1 MGAATDRLEPVTAR
15 EASTLA
21 VTGLHKHFGRVR
33 ANDGIDVTFR
43 GGEVHA
49 LLGENGAGKSTL
61 IKCLSG
67 VYRPDSGR
75 VEIDGREVAIRDPAD
90 SRKCGIAVVHQSS
103 TLISRLTLLENVV
116 LQEGR
121 LGRIPS
127 EFADRLV
134 QSGDRLGFSIDPNAR
149 VETLS
154 VGDLQRAEIARAF
167 MQEAWLVILDEP
179 TAVLAPA
186 ERASLFD
193 LFRSLTSQGVGVVFV
208 THHLAEALSESGRTT
223 VLREGRVVGR
233 IEAGHRVDEAELVRL
248 IVGDDAPHPSVAGS
262 ADGGHGAD
270 PHSPGSGA
278 PGGTAAAP
286 GGTAAAPAGAA
297 PPTERDTT
305 DVAVEVRDVSGAPLW
320 GRTLHDL
327 NLTIRRGEVLGIAG
341 VEGNGQR
348 ELSAL
353 LTGSW
358 VSDSGAVLLGGKPLE
373 DYPAARR
380 NELVGDVPDD
390 HFLATCGELSV
401 WENLALG
408 TFAWQEAPTPRRKAR
423 RRRAAGELVE
433 EFDIRTDGIGAPV
446 RQLSGGNRRRVILAR
461 ELRKQPVLL
470 VATYP
475 TRGLDVRSAEQ
486 VRSWVRRLTNQ
497 GSSVVYMSTEL
508 EEIIEVSD
516 RVAVMVR
523 GRISGVLTEGI
534 TIGAIGNLML
544 QGT

>member
-1 MGAATDRLEPVTAR
+1 MGAAIDHAGPVTAR
-15 EASTLA
+15 EPSTLA

-61 IKCLSG
+61 IKCLTG
-67 VYRPDSGR
+67 VYRPDAGR
-75 VEIDGREVAIRDPAD
+75 VEVDGVEVTIRDPAD
-90 SRKCGIAVVHQSS
+90 SRQCGIAVVHQSS

-121 LGRIPS
+121 LGRISS
-127 EFADRLV
+127 ELADRLV
-134 QSGDRLGFSIDPNAR
+134 ESGDRLGFAIDPKAR
-149 VETLS
+149 VENLS

-193 LFRSLTSQGVGVVFV
+193 LFSALTAQGVGVVFV
-208 THHLAEALSESGRTT
+208 THHLAEALSESSRTT
-223 VLREGRVVGR
+223 VLRAGRVVGR
-233 IEAGHRVDEAELVRL
+233 LESGHQVEERELVQL
-248 IVGDDAPHPSVAGS
+248 IVGDDAPHPSLVGDVS
-262 ADGGHGAD
+262 GGPLGAPDVLQTSHGAAGD
-270 PHSPGSGA
+270 GAGVPGEA
-278 PGGTAAAP
+278 
-286 GGTAAAPAGAA
+286 
-297 PPTERDTT
+297 R
-305 DVAVEVRDVSGAPLW
+305 VEVRGVSGAPLW
-320 GRTLHDL
+320 GRALHEVD
-327 NLTIRRGEVLGIAG
+327 LTIGRGEVLGVAG

-353 LTGSW
+353 LAGTWSP
-358 VSDSGAVLLGGKPLE
+358 DSGSVLLDGRSLA
-373 DYPAARR
+373 DYPPPERSR
-380 NELVGDVPDD
+380 LVGDVPDD

-408 TFAWQEAPTPRRKAR
+408 TFAWQEAPTPGRKALR
-423 RRRAAGELVE
+423 RRSAADLVS
-433 EFDIRTDGIGAPV
+433 EFDIRTAGVNAAV

-461 ELRKQPVLL
+461 ELSKHPALL

-486 VRSWVRRLTNQ
+486 VRPGCAVSPRGGVRWCT
-497 GSSVVYMSTEL
+497 
-508 EEIIEVSD
+508 
-516 RVAVMVR
+516 
-523 GRISGVLTEGI
+523 
-534 TIGAIGNLML
+534 
-544 QGT
+544 

>member
-1 MGAATDRLEPVTAR
+1 MGAAIDHAGPVTAR
-15 EASTLA
+15 EPSTLA
-21 VTGLHKHFGRVR
+21 VTALHKHFGRVR

-61 IKCLSG
+61 IKCLTG

-75 VEIDGREVAIRDPAD
+75 VEVDGREVSIRDPAD
-90 SRKCGIAVVHQSS
+90 SRECGIAVVHQSS

-127 EFADRLV
+127 ELADRLV
-134 QSGDRLGFSIDPNAR
+134 ESGSRLGFSIDPRAR
-149 VETLS
+149 VERLS

-193 LFRSLTSQGVGVVFV
+193 LFGSLTAQGVGVVFV
-208 THHLAEALSESGRTT
+208 THHLAEALSESSRTT
-223 VLREGRVVGR
+223 VLRAGQVVGR
-233 IEAGHRVDEAELVRL
+233 LESGHQVDERELVRL
-248 IVGDDAPHPSVAGS
+248 IVGDDAPHPSVVGDVGGGPRGVSDALP
-262 ADGGHGAD
+262 DGE
-270 PHSPGSGA
+270 
-278 PGGTAAAP
+278 AAA
-286 GGTAAAPAGAA
+286 GDGETGDGAVDAG
-297 PPTERDTT
+297 EVR
-305 DVAVEVRDVSGAPLW
+305 VEVRRVSGAPLW
-320 GRTLHDL
+320 GRALHEVD
-327 NLTIRRGEVLGIAG
+327 LTIRRGEVLGVAG

-353 LTGSW
+353 LAGSW
-358 VSDSGAVLLGGKPLE
+358 SPDSGSVLLDGTPLA
-373 DYPAARR
+373 DYPPPERSK
-380 NELVGDVPDD
+380 LVGDVPDD

-408 TFAWQEAPTPRRKAR
+408 TFAWQEAPTPGRKALR
-423 RRRAAGELVE
+423 RRSAADLVR
-433 EFDIRTDGIGAPV
+433 EFDIRTAGVGAAV

-461 ELRKQPVLL
+461 ELSKHPALL

-486 VRSWVRRLTNQ
+486 VRAWVRRLAEG

-523 GRISGVLTEGI
+523 GRITGVLSEAI
-534 TIGAIGNLML
+534 TIGGIGNLML
-544 QGT
+544 QER

>member
-1 MGAATDRLEPVTAR
+1 MGAAIDHAGPVTAG
-15 EASTLA
+15 EASSLA

-61 IKCLSG
+61 IKCLTG
-67 VYRPDSGR
+67 IYRPDSGR
-75 VEIDGREVAIRDPAD
+75 VEVDGQEVAIRDPAD
-90 SRKCGIAVVHQSS
+90 SRHCGIAVVHQSS

-127 EFADRLV
+127 ELADRLV
-134 QSGDRLGFSIDPNAR
+134 ESGNRLGFAIDPRAR
-149 VETLS
+149 VERLS

-167 MQEAWLVILDEP
+167 MQDAWLVILDEP

-186 ERASLFD
+186 ERASLFE
-193 LFRSLTSQGVGVVFV
+193 LFGSLTSQGVGVVFV
-208 THHLAEALSESGRTT
+208 THHLAEALSESNRTT

-233 IEAGHRVDEAELVRL
+233 LEPDHQVDEAELVRL
-248 IVGDDAPHPSVAGS
+248 IVGDDAPHPSVSGAVDGAHGAAAHAPG
-262 ADGGHGAD
+262 ADGGG
-270 PHSPGSGA
+270 
-278 PGGTAAAP
+278 
-286 GGTAAAPAGAA
+286 
-297 PPTERDTT
+297 
-305 DVAVEVRDVSGAPLW
+305 DVLVEVQGVSGAPLW
-320 GRTLHDL
+320 GRALHDVD
-327 NLTIRRGEVLGIAG
+327 LTIRRGEVLGIAG

-358 VSDSGAVLLGGKPLE
+358 RPDSGTVVLDGRPLG
-373 DYPAARR
+373 DYPPPERS
-380 NELVGDVPDD
+380 ELVGDVPDD

-401 WENLALG
+401 WENIALG
-408 TFAWQEAPTPRRKAR
+408 TFAWQEAPTPRHKAR
-423 RRRAAGELVE
+423 QRRSATELVE

-461 ELRKQPVLL
+461 ELRKHPLLL

-486 VRSWVRRLTNQ
+486 VRYWVRRLTTQ

-523 GRISGVLTEGI
+523 GRITGVLSEGI

-544 QGT
+544 QRSGT

>member
-1 MGAATDRLEPVTAR
+1 MGAAIDHAGPVTAR
-15 EASTLA
+15 EASSLA

-61 IKCLSG
+61 IKCLTG

-75 VEIDGREVAIRDPAD
+75 VEVDGREVTIRDPAD
-90 SRKCGIAVVHQSS
+90 SRHCGIAVVHQSS

-121 LGRIPS
+121 LGRIPG
-127 EFADRLV
+127 ELADRLV
-134 QSGDRLGFSIDPNAR
+134 ESGNRLGFTIDPRAR
-149 VETLS
+149 VENLS

-186 ERASLFD
+186 ERASLFE
-193 LFRSLTSQGVGVVFV
+193 LFGSLTAQGVGVVFV
-208 THHLAEALSESGRTT
+208 THHLAEALSESNRTT
-223 VLREGRVVGR
+223 VLREGQVVGR
-233 IEAGHRVDEAELVRL
+233 LEAAHQVDEAELVRL
-248 IVGDDAPHPSVAGS
+248 IVGDDAPHPSVSAT
-262 ADGGHGAD
+262 ADGIHGPA
-270 PHSPGSGA
+270 PH
-278 PGGTAAAP
+278 
-286 GGTAAAPAGAA
+286 APAAG
-297 PPTERDTT
+297 DGS
-305 DVAVEVRDVSGAPLW
+305 DVLVEVREVSGAPLW
-320 GRTLHDL
+320 GRALHDL
-327 NLTIRRGEVLGIAG
+327 DLTIRRGEVLGIAG

-358 VSDSGAVLLGGKPLE
+358 RPDAGTVVLDGRPLGS
-373 DYPAARR
+373 YPPPERS
-380 NELVGDVPDD
+380 ELVGDVPDD

-401 WENLALG
+401 WENIALG
-408 TFAWQEAPTPRRKAR
+408 TFAWQEAPTPRHKVRQR
-423 RRRAAGELVE
+423 RSATELVE

-461 ELRKQPVLL
+461 ELRKHPLLL

-486 VRSWVRRLTNQ
+486 VRSWVRRLADQ

-523 GRISGVLTEGI
+523 GRITGVLSEAI
-534 TIGAIGNLML
+534 TIGGIGNLML
-544 QGT
+544 QER

>member
-1 MGAATDRLEPVTAR
+1 MGAAIDHAGPVTAR

-75 VEIDGREVAIRDPAD
+75 VEIDGREADIRDPAD
-90 SRKCGIAVVHQSS
+90 SRQCGIAVVHQSS

-127 EFADRLV
+127 ELADRLV
-134 QSGDRLGFSIDPNAR
+134 ESGNRLGFTIDPRAR
-149 VETLS
+149 VENLS

-193 LFRSLTSQGVGVVFV
+193 LFGSLTSQGVGVVFV
-208 THHLAEALSESGRTT
+208 THHLAEALAESGRTT
-223 VLREGRVVGR
+223 VLREGQVVGR
-233 IEAGHRVDEAELVRL
+233 LEPGHQVDEAELVRL
-248 IVGDDAPHPSVAGS
+248 VVGDDESHPSVS
-262 ADGGHGAD
+262 GHDDSDHAHV
-270 PHSPGSGA
+270 PHI
-278 PGGTAAAP
+278 
-286 GGTAAAPAGAA
+286 PAGGEASDA
-297 PPTERDTT
+297 L
-305 DVAVEVRDVSGAPLW
+305 VEVREVSGAPLW
-320 GRTLHDL
+320 GRALHDL
-327 NLTIRRGEVLGIAG
+327 DLTIRRGEVLGIAG

-358 VSDSGAVLLGGKPLE
+358 VPESGSVLLDGAPLS
-373 DYPAARR
+373 DYPPPRR
-380 NELVGDVPDD
+380 SELVGDVPDD

-408 TFAWQEAPTPRRKAR
+408 TFAWQEAPTPGRKAR
-423 RRRAAGELVE
+423 QRRAAGELVE
-433 EFDIRTDGIGAPV
+433 EFDIRTDGIAAPV

-461 ELRKQPVLL
+461 ELRKHPVLL

-486 VRSWVRRLTNQ
+486 VRSWVRRLAD
-497 GSSVVYMSTEL
+497 GGGSVVYMSTEL

-523 GRISGVLTEGI
+523 GRIAGVLSEGI
-534 TIGAIGNLML
+534 TIGGIGNLML
-544 QGT
+544 QER

>member
-1 MGAATDRLEPVTAR
+1 MTAR

-75 VEIDGREVAIRDPAD
+75 VEIDGREVVIRDPAD
-90 SRKCGIAVVHQSS
+90 SRQHGIAVVHQSS

-149 VETLS
+149 VERLS

-193 LFRSLTSQGVGVVFV
+193 LFGSLTSQGVGVVFV

-233 IEAGHRVDEAELVRL
+233 LDPGHRVDEAELVRL
-248 IVGDDAPHPSVAGS
+248 IVGDDAPHPSLSGT
-262 ADGGHGAD
+262 ADGGHAPA
-270 PHSPGSGA
+270 PHAPGSGS
-278 PGGTAAAP
+278 PGRAT
-286 GGTAAAPAGAA
+286 AAPAGVGSPAA
-297 PPTERDTT
+297 GDAS
-305 DVAVEVRDVSGAPLW
+305 DVLVEVRDVSGAPLW
-320 GRTLHDL
+320 GRALHDVD
-327 NLTIRRGEVLGIAG
+327 LTIRRGEVLGIAG

-358 VSDSGAVLLGGKPLE
+358 APDSGAVLLDGKPLL
-373 DYPAARR
+373 DYPPARR
-380 NELVGDVPDD
+380 SVLVGDVPDD

-423 RRRAAGELVE
+423 QRRAAGALVE
-433 EFDIRTDGIGAPV
+433 EFDIRTAGIGAPV

-523 GRISGVLTEGI
+523 GRITGVLTEGI

>member
-1 MGAATDRLEPVTAR
+1 MGAAIDHAGPVTAR
-15 EASTLA
+15 EASSLA

-33 ANDGIDVTFR
+33 ANDGIDATFR

-61 IKCLSG
+61 IKCLTG
-67 VYRPDSGR
+67 IYRPDSGR
-75 VEIDGREVAIRDPAD
+75 VEIDGREVDIRDPAD
-90 SRKCGIAVVHQSS
+90 SRHCGIAVVHQSS

-127 EFADRLV
+127 ELADRLV
-134 QSGDRLGFSIDPNAR
+134 ESGDRLGFSIDPKAR
-149 VETLS
+149 VENLS
-154 VGDLQRAEIARAF
+154 VGDRQRAEIARAF
-167 MQEAWLVILDEP
+167 MQDAWLVILDEP

-186 ERASLFD
+186 ERASLFE
-193 LFRSLTSQGVGVVFV
+193 LFGSLTSQGVGVVFV
-208 THHLAEALSESGRTT
+208 THHLAEALSESNRTT
-223 VLREGRVVGR
+223 VLRDGQVVGR
-233 IEAGHRVDEAELVRL
+233 LEPGHEVDEAELVRL
-248 IVGDDAPHPSVAGS
+248 IVGDDAPHPSVT
-262 ADGGHGAD
+262 GAVD
-270 PHSPGSGA
+270 GA
-278 PGGTAAAP
+278 PGAAVH
-286 GGTAAAPAGAA
+286 TRAGAS
-297 PPTERDTT
+297 
-305 DVAVEVRDVSGAPLW
+305 DVLVEVQGVSGAPRW
-320 GRTLHDL
+320 GRALHDVD
-327 NLTIRRGEVLGIAG
+327 LTIRRGEVLGIAG

-358 VSDSGAVLLGGKPLE
+358 RPDAGTVILDGRPLAS
-373 DYPAARR
+373 YPPPDRS
-380 NELVGDVPDD
+380 ELVGDVPDD

-401 WENLALG
+401 WENIALG
-408 TFAWQEAPTPRRKAR
+408 TFAWQEAPTPRRKVRQR
-423 RRRAAGELVE
+423 RSATELVE

-461 ELRKQPVLL
+461 ELRKHPLLL

-486 VRSWVRRLTNQ
+486 VRYWVRRLTDQ

-523 GRISGVLTEGI
+523 GRITGVLSDGVTVG
-534 TIGAIGNLML
+534 GIGNLML
-544 QGT
+544 QER

>member
-1 MGAATDRLEPVTAR
+1 MGAAIDQLGPVTAR

-33 ANDGIDVTFR
+33 ANDDIDVTFR

-75 VEIDGREVAIRDPAD
+75 VEIDGRQVAIRDPAH
-90 SRKCGIAVVHQSS
+90 SRQCGIAVVHQSS
-103 TLISRLTLLENVV
+103 TLISGLSLLENVV

-186 ERASLFD
+186 ERAGLFD
-193 LFRSLTSQGVGVVFV
+193 LFGSLTSQGVGVVFV
-208 THHLAEALSESGRTT
+208 THHLAEALSESNRTT

-233 IEAGHRVDEAELVRL
+233 LEPGHRVDEAELVRL
-248 IVGDDAPHPSVAGS
+248 VVGDDAPHPSVSGTAN
-262 ADGGHGAD
+262 GGHARA
-270 PHSPGSGA
+270 PHVPGPGSSAGA
-278 PGGTAAAP
+278 AAAP
-286 GGTAAAPAGAA
+286 TA
-297 PPTERDTT
+297 RYTT
-305 DVAVEVRDVSGAPLW
+305 DVLVDVRDVSGAPRW
-320 GRTLHDL
+320 GRALHDL
-327 NLTIRRGEVLGIAG
+327 DLTIRRGEVLGIAG

-358 VSDSGAVLLGGKPLE
+358 VPESGTVLLDGTPLE
-373 DYPAARR
+373 DYPPPRR
-380 NELVGDVPDD
+380 SELVGDVPDD

-408 TFAWQEAPTPRRKAR
+408 TFAWQEAPTPGRKAR
-423 RRRAAGELVE
+423 RRRSAAELVE
-433 EFDIRTDGIGAPV
+433 EFDIRTAGIGAPV

-461 ELRKQPVLL
+461 ELCKQPVLL

-486 VRSWVRRLTNQ
+486 VRSRVRRLTTQ

-508 EEIIEVSD
+508 EEIIEISD

-523 GRISGVLTEGI
+523 GRITGVLTEGI

>member
-1 MGAATDRLEPVTAR
+1 MTAR

-90 SRKCGIAVVHQSS
+90 SRQCGIAVVHQSS

-116 LQEGR
+116 LQDGR

-127 EFADRLV
+127 ELADRLV
-134 QSGDRLGFSIDPNAR
+134 ESGDRLGFSIDPRAR

-193 LFRSLTSQGVGVVFV
+193 LFGSLTSQGVGVVFV
-208 THHLAEALSESGRTT
+208 THHLAEALSESSHTT

-233 IEAGHRVDEAELVRL
+233 LDPGHRVDEAELVRL
-248 IVGDDAPHPSVAGS
+248 IVGDDAPHPSLSGT
-262 ADGGHGAD
+262 ADGGHAPA
-270 PHSPGSGA
+270 PHTPGSGS
-278 PGGTAAAP
+278 PGRAT
-286 GGTAAAPAGAA
+286 AAPAGVGSPAA
-297 PPTERDTT
+297 GDAS
-305 DVAVEVRDVSGAPLW
+305 DVLVEVRDVSGAPLW
-320 GRTLHDL
+320 GRALHDVD
-327 NLTIRRGEVLGIAG
+327 LTIRRGEVLGIAG

-358 VSDSGAVLLGGKPLE
+358 VPESGAVLLDGKPLE
-373 DYPAARR
+373 DYPPARR
-380 NELVGDVPDD
+380 SELVGDVPDD

-423 RRRAAGELVE
+423 QRRAAGELVE
-433 EFDIRTDGIGAPV
+433 EFDIRTAGIGAPV

-523 GRISGVLTEGI
+523 GRITGVLTTGI

>member
-1 MGAATDRLEPVTAR
+1 VTAR

-61 IKCLSG
+61 IKCLTG
-67 VYRPDSGR
+67 VYRPDSGL
-75 VEIDGREVAIRDPAD
+75 VEVDGREVTIRDPAD
-90 SRKCGIAVVHQSS
+90 SRHCGIAVVHQSS

-127 EFADRLV
+127 ELADRLAE
-134 QSGDRLGFSIDPNAR
+134 SGNRLGFSIDPRAR
-149 VETLS
+149 VENLS

-167 MQEAWLVILDEP
+167 MQDAWLVILDEP

-186 ERASLFD
+186 ERASLFE
-193 LFRSLTSQGVGVVFV
+193 LFGSLTDQGVGVVFV
-208 THHLAEALSESGRTT
+208 THHLAEALSESSRTT
-223 VLREGRVVGR
+223 VLREGQVVGR
-233 IEAGHRVDEAELVRL
+233 LEADHRVDEAELVRL
-248 IVGDDAPHPSVAGS
+248 IVGDDAPHPSVSAT
-262 ADGGHGAD
+262 ADGARGPA
-270 PHSPGSGA
+270 PH
-278 PGGTAAAP
+278 
-286 GGTAAAPAGAA
+286 APAGGDAS
-297 PPTERDTT
+297 
-305 DVAVEVRDVSGAPLW
+305 DVFVDVRQVSGAPLW
-320 GRTLHDL
+320 GRALHDL
-327 NLTIRRGEVLGIAG
+327 DLTIRRGEVLGIAG

-353 LTGSW
+353 LAGSW
-358 VSDSGAVLLGGKPLE
+358 VPASGTVLLDGTPLS
-373 DYPAARR
+373 DYPPPRR
-380 NELVGDVPDD
+380 SELVGDVPDD

-408 TFAWQEAPTPRRKAR
+408 TFAWQEAPTPGRKAR
-423 RRRAAGELVE
+423 QRRAAGELVE

-461 ELRKQPVLL
+461 ELRKHPLLL

-486 VRSWVRRLTNQ
+486 VRAWVRRLADQ

-523 GRISGVLTEGI
+523 GRITGVLSEAI
-534 TIGAIGNLML
+534 TIGGIGNLML
-544 QGT
+544 QER

>member
-1 MGAATDRLEPVTAR
+1 MGPAIDHAGPVTAR

-67 VYRPDSGR
+67 VYRPDAGR
-75 VEIDGREVAIRDPAD
+75 VEIDGREVDIRDPAD
-90 SRKCGIAVVHQSS
+90 SRQCGIAVVHQSS

-127 EFADRLV
+127 ELADRLV
-134 QSGDRLGFSIDPNAR
+134 ESGDRLGFTIDPRAR
-149 VETLS
+149 VENLS

-193 LFRSLTSQGVGVVFV
+193 LFGSLTAQGVGVVFV
-208 THHLAEALSESGRTT
+208 THHLAEALAESGRTT

-233 IEAGHRVDEAELVRL
+233 LEPGHRVDEAELVRL
-248 IVGDDAPHPSVAGS
+248 IVGDDAPHPSVAGAPVS
-262 ADGGHGAD
+262 G
-270 PHSPGSGA
+270 PGA
-278 PGGTAAAP
+278 PDVP
-286 GGTAAAPAGAA
+286 GGGPLPDPPARDRDRDLGRQAGA
-297 PPTERDTT
+297 TL
-305 DVAVEVRDVSGAPLW
+305 VEVRGVSGAPLW
-320 GRTLHDL
+320 GRALHDVD
-327 NLTIRRGEVLGIAG
+327 LTIRRGEVLGIAG

-358 VSDSGAVLLGGKPLE
+358 RPDAGTVVLDGKPLGN
-373 DYPAARR
+373 YPPPERS
-380 NELVGDVPDD
+380 ELVGDVPDD

-401 WENLALG
+401 WENIALG
-408 TFAWQEAPTPRRKAR
+408 TFAWQEAPTPRHKVRQR
-423 RRRAAGELVE
+423 RSATELVA

-461 ELRKQPVLL
+461 ELRKHPLLL

-486 VRSWVRRLTNQ
+486 VRYWVRRLTDQ

-523 GRISGVLTEGI
+523 GRITGVLTEGI
-534 TIGAIGNLML
+534 TIGRIGNLML
-544 QGT
+544 QER

>member
-1 MGAATDRLEPVTAR
+1 MTAR
-15 EASTLA
+15 EPSTLA

-61 IKCLSG
+61 IKCLTG

-75 VEIDGREVAIRDPAD
+75 VTVDGREVAIRDPAD
-90 SRKCGIAVVHQSS
+90 SRQCGIAVVHQSS

-127 EFADRLV
+127 ELADRLV
-134 QSGDRLGFSIDPNAR
+134 ESGDRLGFSIDPRAR
-149 VETLS
+149 VERLS

-193 LFRSLTSQGVGVVFV
+193 LFGSLTAQGVGVVFV
-208 THHLAEALSESGRTT
+208 THHLAEALAESSRTT
-223 VLREGRVVGR
+223 VLRAGCVVGR
-233 IEAGHRVDEAELVRL
+233 LESGHQVDERELVRL
-248 IVGDDAPHPSVAGS
+248 IVGDDAPHPSVVGDVSGGPLGVPDALATGDGAGG
-262 ADGGHGAD
+262 DG
-270 PHSPGSGA
+270 
-278 PGGTAAAP
+278 
-286 GGTAAAPAGAA
+286 AGDAG
-297 PPTERDTT
+297 EVR
-305 DVAVEVRDVSGAPLW
+305 VEVRRVSGAPLW
-320 GRTLHDL
+320 GRALHEVD
-327 NLTIRRGEVLGIAG
+327 LTIRRGEVLGVAG

-353 LTGSW
+353 LAGSW
-358 VSDSGAVLLGGKPLE
+358 SPGSGSVLLDGRPLA
-373 DYPAARR
+373 DYPPPERSK
-380 NELVGDVPDD
+380 LVGDVPDD

-408 TFAWQEAPTPRRKAR
+408 TFAWQEAPTPGRKALR
-423 RRRAAGELVE
+423 RRSAADLVQ
-433 EFDIRTDGIGAPV
+433 EFDIRTAGVNAAV

-461 ELRKQPVLL
+461 ELSKHPALL

-486 VRSWVRRLTNQ
+486 VRARVRRLAEG

-523 GRISGVLTEGI
+523 GRITGVLSEAI
-534 TIGAIGNLML
+534 TIGGIGNLML
-544 QGT
+544 QGA

>member
-1 MGAATDRLEPVTAR
+1 MGAATDHAGPVTAR
-15 EASTLA
+15 EPSTLA

-61 IKCLSG
+61 IKCLTG

-75 VEIDGREVAIRDPAD
+75 VDVDGREVTIRDPAD
-90 SRKCGIAVVHQSS
+90 SRQCGIAVVHQSS

-121 LGRIPS
+121 LGRIPG
-127 EFADRLV
+127 ELADRLV
-134 QSGDRLGFSIDPNAR
+134 ESGNRLGFSIDPKAR
-149 VETLS
+149 VERLS

-186 ERASLFD
+186 ERAGLFD
-193 LFRSLTSQGVGVVFV
+193 LFGSLTAQGVGVVFV
-208 THHLAEALSESGRTT
+208 THHLAEALSESSRTT
-223 VLREGRVVGR
+223 VLREGQVVGR
-233 IEAGHRVDEAELVRL
+233 LEAGDRIDEVELVRL
-248 IVGDDAPHPSVAGS
+248 IVGDDAPHPSVSAT
-262 ADGGHGAD
+262 ADGTHGPA
-270 PHSPGSGA
+270 PHASAAGEGS
-278 PGGTAAAP
+278 
-286 GGTAAAPAGAA
+286 
-297 PPTERDTT
+297 
-305 DVAVEVRDVSGAPLW
+305 DVLVEVRGVSGAPLW
-320 GRTLHDL
+320 GRALLDL
-327 NLTIRRGEVLGIAG
+327 DLTIGRGEVLGIAG

-358 VSDSGAVLLGGKPLE
+358 VPEIGDVLLDGAPLSE
-373 DYPAARR
+373 YPPPRR
-380 NELVGDVPDD
+380 SELVGDVPDD
-390 HFLATCGELSV
+390 HLLATCGELSV

-408 TFAWQEAPTPRRKAR
+408 TFAWQEAPTPGRKSR
-423 RRRAAGELVE
+423 QRRAAGELVK
-433 EFDIRTDGIGAPV
+433 EFDIRTDGVGAPV

-461 ELRKQPVLL
+461 ELRKHPALL

-486 VRSWVRRLTNQ
+486 VRAWVRRLAEG
-497 GSSVVYMSTEL
+497 GSSVVYMSAEL

-523 GRISGVLTEGI
+523 GRISGVLSEAI
-534 TIGAIGNLML
+534 TIGGIGNLML
-544 QGT
+544 QER

>member
-1 MGAATDRLEPVTAR
+1 MGAAIDHAGPVTAR

-61 IKCLSG
+61 IKCLTG
-67 VYRPDSGR
+67 VYRPDSGH
-75 VEIDGREVAIRDPAD
+75 VEVDGQEVTIRDPAD
-90 SRKCGIAVVHQSS
+90 SRQCGIAVVHQSS

-127 EFADRLV
+127 ELADRLV
-134 QSGDRLGFSIDPNAR
+134 ESGNRLGFSIDPRAR
-149 VETLS
+149 VERLS

-193 LFRSLTSQGVGVVFV
+193 LFGSLTSQGVGVVFV
-208 THHLAEALSESGRTT
+208 THHLAEALAESSRTT
-223 VLREGRVVGR
+223 VLRAGRVVGR
-233 IEAGHRVDEAELVRL
+233 LESGHQVDERELVRL
-248 IVGDDAPHPSVAGS
+248 IVGDDAPHPSLVGDAAG
-262 ADGGHGAD
+262 G
-270 PHSPGSGA
+270 PLGA
-278 PGGTAAAP
+278 PGAP
-286 GGTAAAPAGAA
+286 QTGGGAA
-297 PPTERDTT
+297 GDGADDAGETR
-305 DVAVEVRDVSGAPLW
+305 VEVSGVSGAPLW
-320 GRTLHDL
+320 GRALHDVD
-327 NLTIRRGEVLGIAG
+327 LTVRRGEVLGVAG

-353 LTGSW
+353 LAGSW
-358 VSDSGAVLLGGKPLE
+358 SPDSGSVLLDGRPLA
-373 DYPAARR
+373 DYPPPERSK
-380 NELVGDVPDD
+380 LVGDVPDD
-390 HFLATCGELSV
+390 HFLATCSELSV

-408 TFAWQEAPTPRRKAR
+408 TFAWQEAPTPGRKALR
-423 RRRAAGELVE
+423 RRSAADLVR
-433 EFDIRTDGIGAPV
+433 EFDIRTAGVTAAV

-461 ELRKQPVLL
+461 ELSKHPALL

-486 VRSWVRRLTNQ
+486 VRSWVRRLAEG

-523 GRISGVLTEGI
+523 GRITGVLSEAI
-534 TIGAIGNLML
+534 TVGAIGNLML
-544 QGT
+544 QER

>member
-1 MGAATDRLEPVTAR
+1 MGAAIDNAGPVTAR
-15 EASTLA
+15 EQSTLA

-61 IKCLSG
+61 IKCLTG
-67 VYRPDSGR
+67 VYRPDAGR
-75 VEIDGREVAIRDPAD
+75 VDVDGAEVEISDPAH
-90 SRKCGIAVVHQSS
+90 SRQCGIAVVHQSS

-116 LQEGR
+116 LQEGH

-127 EFADRLV
+127 ELADRLV
-134 QSGDRLGFSIDPNAR
+134 ESGNRLGFSIDPRAR

-193 LFRSLTSQGVGVVFV
+193 LFGSLTSQGVGVVFV
-208 THHLAEALSESGRTT
+208 THHLAEALSESSRTT
-223 VLREGRVVGR
+223 VLRAGQVVGR
-233 IEAGHRVDEAELVRL
+233 LESGHQVDERELVRL
-248 IVGDDAPHPSVAGS
+248 IVGDDAPHPSLVGDVAG
-262 ADGGHGAD
+262 GPLGARD
-270 PHSPGSGA
+270 A
-278 PGGTAAAP
+278 PRAGDWAA
-286 GGTAAAPAGAA
+286 G
-297 PPTERDTT
+297 
-305 DVAVEVRDVSGAPLW
+305 VARVEVRGVSGAPLW
-320 GRTLHDL
+320 GRTLHDVD
-327 NLTIRRGEVLGIAG
+327 LTIRPGEVLGVAG

-353 LTGSW
+353 LGGSW
-358 VSDSGAVLLGGKPLE
+358 SPGSGSVLLDGRPLA
-373 DYPAARR
+373 DYPAPERSK
-380 NELVGDVPDD
+380 LVGDVPDD

-408 TFAWQEAPTPRRKAR
+408 TFAWQEAPTPGRKAR
-423 RRRAAGELVE
+423 QRRAAGELVE
-433 EFDIRTDGIGAPV
+433 EFDIRTDGVGAAV

-461 ELRKQPVLL
+461 ELSKHPVLL

-486 VRSWVRRLTNQ
+486 VRSWVRRLADQ

-523 GRISGVLTEGI
+523 GRITGVLSEGI

-544 QGT
+544 QER

>member
-1 MGAATDRLEPVTAR
+1 MTAR
-15 EASTLA
+15 ETSTLA

-67 VYRPDSGR
+67 VYRSDSGR
-75 VEIDGREVAIRDPAD
+75 VEIDGREVAIRDPSD
-90 SRKCGIAVVHQSS
+90 SRQCGIAVVHQSS

-134 QSGDRLGFSIDPNAR
+134 ESGDRLGFSIDPRAR

-167 MQEAWLVILDEP
+167 MQKAWLVILDEP

-193 LFRSLTSQGVGVVFV
+193 LFGSLTSQGVGVVFV
-208 THHLAEALSESGRTT
+208 THHLAEALSESSRTT

-233 IEAGHRVDEAELVRL
+233 LEAGHRVDEAELVRL
-248 IVGDDAPHPSVAGS
+248 VVGDDAPHLSVSGS
-262 ADGGHGAD
+262 AGGGHPPAA
-270 PHSPGSGA
+270 HTPGSGSRA
-278 PGGTAAAP
+278 VAAAAP
-286 GGTAAAPAGAA
+286 GGATPSTARA
-297 PPTERDTT
+297 TT
-305 DVAVEVRDVSGAPLW
+305 DVLMEVREVSGAPLW
-320 GRTLHDL
+320 GRALHDL
-327 NLTIRRGEVLGIAG
+327 DLTIRRGEVLGIAG

-358 VSDSGAVLLGGKPLE
+358 APESGAVVLDGKPLE
-373 DYPAARR
+373 DYPPARR
-380 NELVGDVPDD
+380 SELVGDVPDD

-401 WENLALG
+401 WENLALA
-408 TFAWQEAPTPRRKAR
+408 TFAWQEAPTPGRKAR
-423 RRRAAGELVE
+423 QRRAAGELVE
-433 EFDIRTDGIGAPV
+433 EFDIRTAGIGAPV

-523 GRISGVLTEGI
+523 GRITGVLTEGI

>member
-1 MGAATDRLEPVTAR
+1 MTAR

-43 GGEVHA
+43 GGQVHA

-75 VEIDGREVAIRDPAD
+75 VEIDGAEVTIRDPAD
-90 SRKCGIAVVHQSS
+90 SRECGIAVVHQSS

-121 LGRIPS
+121 LGRIRS
-127 EFADRLV
+127 ELADRLV
-134 QSGDRLGFSIDPNAR
+134 ASGDRLGFSIDPKAR

-167 MQEAWLVILDEP
+167 MQDAWLVILDEP

-186 ERASLFD
+186 ERSSLFD
-193 LFRSLTSQGVGVVFV
+193 LFGSLTAEGVGVVFV
-208 THHLAEALSESGRTT
+208 THHLAEALSESSRTT
-223 VLREGRVVGR
+223 VLREGQVVGR
-233 IEAGHRVDEAELVRL
+233 LEAGHRVDEAELVRL
-248 IVGDDAPHPSVAGS
+248 VVGDDAPHPSLS
-262 ADGGHGAD
+262 STADGGPPPRGASESG
-270 PHSPGSGA
+270 SPEIR
-278 PGGTAAAP
+278 AAAA
-286 GGTAAAPAGAA
+286 GGAGSPAAGDA
-297 PPTERDTT
+297 T
-305 DVAVEVRDVSGAPLW
+305 DVLVEVRAVSSAPLW
-320 GRTLHDL
+320 GRALHDL
-327 NLTIRRGEVLGIAG
+327 DLTIRRGEVLGIAG

-358 VSDSGAVLLGGKPLE
+358 RPDAGTVILDGKPLS
-373 DYPAARR
+373 DYPPPQRS
-380 NELVGDVPDD
+380 ELVGDVPDD

-401 WENLALG
+401 WENIALG
-408 TFAWQEAPTPRRKAR
+408 TFAWQEAPTPRHKAR
-423 RRRAAGELVE
+423 QRRSATELVE

-461 ELRKQPVLL
+461 ELRKHPLLL

-486 VRSWVRRLTNQ
+486 VRFWVRRLKEQ

-508 EEIIEVSD
+508 EEIIEVCD

-523 GRISGVLTEGI
+523 GRITGVLSEGI
-534 TIGAIGNLML
+534 TIGGIGNLML
-544 QGT
+544 QER

>member
-1 MGAATDRLEPVTAR
+1 MGAASDHLEPVTAR

-90 SRKCGIAVVHQSS
+90 SRQCGIAVVHQTS

-149 VETLS
+149 VERLS

-193 LFRSLTSQGVGVVFV
+193 LFGSLTSQGVGVVFV

-233 IEAGHRVDEAELVRL
+233 LEAGHRVEETELVRL
-248 IVGDDAPHPSVAGS
+248 IVGDDAPHPSMTGI

-270 PHSPGSGA
+270 PHTPGSGA
-278 PGGTAAAP
+278 PGGTGAAA
-286 GGTAAAPAGAA
+286 AGAA
-297 PPTERDTT
+297 PPAAWDTT
-305 DVAVEVRDVSGAPLW
+305 DVLVEVRDVSGAPLW
-320 GRTLHDL
+320 GRALHDL

-358 VSDSGAVLLGGKPLE
+358 EPDSGAVLLHGKPLE
-373 DYPAARR
+373 DYPPARR
-380 NELVGDVPDD
+380 SELVGDVPDD

-408 TFAWQEAPTPRRKAR
+408 TFAWKEAPTPRRKAR
-423 RRRAAGELVE
+423 QRRAAGELVE
-433 EFDIRTDGIGAPV
+433 EFDIRTDGVGAPV

-523 GRISGVLTEGI
+523 GRITGVLTEGI

>member
-1 MGAATDRLEPVTAR
+1 VGAAIDNAGPVTAR

-75 VEIDGREVAIRDPAD
+75 VEIDGREVTIRDPAD
-90 SRKCGIAVVHQSS
+90 SRQCGIAVVHQSS

-121 LGRIPS
+121 LGRIRS
-127 EFADRLV
+127 ELADRLV
-134 QSGDRLGFSIDPNAR
+134 ESGNRLGFSIDPRAR
-149 VETLS
+149 VENLS

-193 LFRSLTSQGVGVVFV
+193 LFGSLTSQGVGVVFV
-208 THHLAEALSESGRTT
+208 THHLAEALSESSRTT
-223 VLREGRVVGR
+223 VLREGQVVGR
-233 IEAGHRVDEAELVRL
+233 LEPGHHVDEADLVRL
-248 IVGDDAPHPSVAGS
+248 IVGDDAPHPSVAGIT
-262 ADGGHGAD
+262 DGGHGSA
-270 PHSPGSGA
+270 PHPPA
-278 PGGTAAAP
+278 PGDEG
-286 GGTAAAPAGAA
+286 
-297 PPTERDTT
+297 
-305 DVAVEVRDVSGAPLW
+305 DVLVDVREVSGAPLW
-320 GRTLHDL
+320 GRALHDL
-327 NLTIRRGEVLGIAG
+327 DLRIHRGEVLGIAG

-358 VSDSGAVLLGGKPLE
+358 SPASGTVLLDGTPLA
-373 DYPAARR
+373 DYPPPRR
-380 NELVGDVPDD
+380 SELVGDVPDD

-408 TFAWQEAPTPRRKAR
+408 TFAWQEAPTPGRKAR
-423 RRRAAGELVE
+423 QRRAAGELVE
-433 EFDIRTDGIGAPV
+433 EFDIRTDGVGAPV

-461 ELRKQPVLL
+461 ELRKHPVLL

-486 VRSWVRRLTNQ
+486 VRSWVRRLTDQ

-523 GRISGVLTEGI
+523 GRVTGVLTEGI

>member
-1 MGAATDRLEPVTAR
+1 MGAAIDHTGPATAR
-15 EASTLA
+15 EPSTLA

-33 ANDGIDVTFR
+33 ANDGIDVAFR

-61 IKCLSG
+61 IKCLTG
-67 VYRPDSGR
+67 VYRLDSGR
-75 VEIDGREVAIRDPAD
+75 VEVDGREVTIRDPAD
-90 SRKCGIAVVHQSS
+90 SRQCGIAVVHQSS

-127 EFADRLV
+127 ELADRLV
-134 QSGDRLGFSIDPNAR
+134 ESGNRLGFSIDPRAR
-149 VETLS
+149 VENLS

-193 LFRSLTSQGVGVVFV
+193 LFGSLTDQGVGVVFV
-208 THHLAEALSESGRTT
+208 THHLAEALSESSRTT
-223 VLREGRVVGR
+223 VLREGQVVGR
-233 IEAGHRVDEAELVRL
+233 LEAGERIDEAELVRL
-248 IVGDDAPHPSVAGS
+248 IVGDDAPHPSVS
-262 ADGGHGAD
+262 GAVD
-270 PHSPGSGA
+270 GA
-278 PGGTAAAP
+278 PGAALHTAAAD
-286 GGTAAAPAGAA
+286 AS
-297 PPTERDTT
+297 
-305 DVAVEVRDVSGAPLW
+305 DVLVEVRDVSGGPLW
-320 GRTLHDL
+320 GRALHDL
-327 NLTIRRGEVLGIAG
+327 DLTIRRGEVLGIAG

-358 VSDSGAVLLGGKPLE
+358 TPESGTVLLDGTPLS
-373 DYPAARR
+373 DYPPPRR
-380 NELVGDVPDD
+380 SELVGDVPDD

-408 TFAWQEAPTPRRKAR
+408 TFAWQEAPTPGRKAR
-423 RRRAAGELVE
+423 QRRTAGELVE
-433 EFDIRTDGIGAPV
+433 EFDIRTDGVGAPV

-461 ELRKQPVLL
+461 ELRKHPVLL

-486 VRSWVRRLTNQ
+486 VRSWVRRLADR

-523 GRISGVLTEGI
+523 GRISGVLSEAI
-534 TIGAIGNLML
+534 TIGGIGNLML
-544 QGT
+544 QER

>member
-1 MGAATDRLEPVTAR
+1 MGAAIDHLGPATAR

-61 IKCLSG
+61 IKCLTG

-90 SRKCGIAVVHQSS
+90 SRQCGIAVVHQSS

-127 EFADRLV
+127 ELADRLV
-134 QSGDRLGFSIDPNAR
+134 ESGNRLGFSIDPRAR
-149 VETLS
+149 VENLS

-193 LFRSLTSQGVGVVFV
+193 LFGSLTDQGVGVVFV
-208 THHLAEALSESGRTT
+208 THHLAEALSESSRTT
-223 VLREGRVVGR
+223 VLREGQVVGR
-233 IEAGHRVDEAELVRL
+233 LEAGERIDEAELVRL
-248 IVGDDAPHPSVAGS
+248 IVGDDAPHPSVS
-262 ADGGHGAD
+262 GAVD
-270 PHSPGSGA
+270 GA
-278 PGGTAAAP
+278 PGAALHTAAAD
-286 GGTAAAPAGAA
+286 AS
-297 PPTERDTT
+297 
-305 DVAVEVRDVSGAPLW
+305 DVLVEVRDVSGGPLW
-320 GRTLHDL
+320 GRALHDL
-327 NLTIRRGEVLGIAG
+327 DLTIRRGEVLGIAG

-358 VSDSGAVLLGGKPLE
+358 TPESGTVLLDGTPLS
-373 DYPAARR
+373 DYPPPRR
-380 NELVGDVPDD
+380 SELVGDVPDD

-408 TFAWQEAPTPRRKAR
+408 TFAWQEAPTPGRKAR
-423 RRRAAGELVE
+423 QRRTAGELVE
-433 EFDIRTDGIGAPV
+433 EFDIRTDGVGAPV

-461 ELRKQPVLL
+461 ELRKHPVLL

-486 VRSWVRRLTNQ
+486 VRSWVRRLADR

-523 GRISGVLTEGI
+523 GRISGVLSEAI
-534 TIGAIGNLML
+534 TIGGIGNLML
-544 QGT
+544 QER